1 MAARNSAALSMRSAG
16 ISCSVNLASLPSP
29 SQTMAFIVSRSTTP
43 LKFASAPIGSCSG
56 TARAPSFSLMSARH
70 MKKSAPVLSI
80 LLEKMMRGTP
90 YLSPWRQ
97 TVSVCGS
104 TPWLLSST
112 HTAPSSTRSE
122 RSTSMV
128 KSTWPGRVDDVEA
141 LARRQKQVVAA
152 DVMVM
157 PRSASCSMKS
167 MVAAPSCTSPI
178 LWLLPV

>member
-1 MAARNSAALSMRSAG
+1 
-16 ISCSVNLASLPSP
+16 
-29 SQTMAFIVSRSTTP
+29 
-43 LKFASAPIGSCSG
+43 
-56 TARAPSFSLMSARH
+56 
-70 MKKSAPVLSI
+70 
-80 LLEKMMRGTP
+80 MMRGTP

-122 RSTSMV
+122 RSTSIV
-128 KSTWPGRVDDVEA
+128 KSTWPGVSMMFK
-141 LARRQKQVVAA
+141 RRMRPSRPGQKQVVAA

-178 LWLLPV
+178 L